1 MKWWSSSKR
10 LMKIIK
16 GVNSA
21 KFSTHQL
28 LRNNQ
33 RQVSKTTSVL
43 HIKYL
48 EREDHNAEV
57 KCIAVNTNLTK
68 PSEKS
73 FRINLVRKY
82 DYLVQI
88 FQWKLILSCYLWTAT
103 KDVSYFF
110 SCANTCPHWSRMG
123 IFCCWEI
130 IQHYLQCHGI
140 RTNAIHQNTSKP

>member
-1 MKWWSSSKR
+1 
-10 LMKIIK
+10 MKIIK

-33 RQVSKTTSVL
+33 REQVSKTTSVL

-68 PSEKS
+68 PPEKS
-73 FRINLVRKY
+73 LRINLVRKY
-82 DYLVQI
+82 DYLV
-88 FQWKLILSCYLWTAT
+88 
-103 KDVSYFF
+103 
-110 SCANTCPHWSRMG
+110 
-123 IFCCWEI
+123 
-130 IQHYLQCHGI
+130 
-140 RTNAIHQNTSKP
+140 

>member
-1 MKWWSSSKR
+1 
-10 LMKIIK
+10 MKIIK

-68 PSEKS
+68 PPEKS

-88 FQWKLILSCYLWTAT
+88 FQWKLINRDTYSIMLSLNGYKGCFI
-103 KDVSYFF
+103 FF
-110 SCANTCPHWSRMG
+110 QLR
-123 IFCCWEI
+123 
-130 IQHYLQCHGI
+130 QHMPALIENGDILLLGNYITLP
-140 RTNAIHQNTSKP
+140 AMSWDQNQRHTSKYF

>member
-1 MKWWSSSKR
+1 MKWWSSSQR

-68 PSEKS
+68 PPEKS

-82 DYLVQI
+82 DYLV
-88 FQWKLILSCYLWTAT
+88 
-103 KDVSYFF
+103 
-110 SCANTCPHWSRMG
+110 
-123 IFCCWEI
+123 
-130 IQHYLQCHGI
+130 
-140 RTNAIHQNTSKP
+140 

>member
-1 MKWWSSSKR
+1 
-10 LMKIIK
+10 MKIIK

-33 RQVSKTTSVL
+33 REQVSKTTSVL

-82 DYLVQI
+82 DYL
-88 FQWKLILSCYLWTAT
+88 A
-103 KDVSYFF
+103 
-110 SCANTCPHWSRMG
+110 
-123 IFCCWEI
+123 
-130 IQHYLQCHGI
+130 
-140 RTNAIHQNTSKP
+140 

>member
-1 MKWWSSSKR
+1 MTLQGNPKPRLKWWSSSQR

-68 PSEKS
+68 PPEKS

-82 DYLVQI
+82 DCLV
-88 FQWKLILSCYLWTAT
+88 
-103 KDVSYFF
+103 
-110 SCANTCPHWSRMG
+110 
-123 IFCCWEI
+123 
-130 IQHYLQCHGI
+130 
-140 RTNAIHQNTSKP
+140 

>member
-1 MKWWSSSKR
+1 MKWWSSSQR

-21 KFSTHQL
+21 KFSTYQL

-33 RQVSKTTSVL
+33 REVSKTTSLL

-68 PSEKS
+68 PPEKS
-73 FRINLVRKY
+73 LRINLVRKY
-82 DYLVQI
+82 DCLV
-88 FQWKLILSCYLWTAT
+88 
-103 KDVSYFF
+103 
-110 SCANTCPHWSRMG
+110 
-123 IFCCWEI
+123 
-130 IQHYLQCHGI
+130 
-140 RTNAIHQNTSKP
+140 